1 MARRPCRVTPAA
13 SAEAIMRVVDADPPP
28 PVRVFVGTMALGI
41 AENDCEGRL
50 ATWRE

>member
-1 MARRPCRVTPAA
+1 
-13 SAEAIMRVVDADPPP
+13 
-28 PVRVFVGTMALGI
+28 VRVFVGTMALGI